1 MDIMDVS
8 KGLHVRIK
16 KVGVFYTLMDKPNRT
31 LVPARC
37 KDVNPI
43 LHGYFNYVRFMG
55 EEYSLKF
62 EPKVLET

>member
-16 KVGVFYTLMDKPNRT
+16 KMGVFYTLMDKPTRT

-43 LHGYFNYVRFMG
+43 LHGLF
-55 EEYSLKF
+55 
-62 EPKVLET
+62 

>member
-16 KVGVFYTLMDKPNRT
+16 KMSVFYTLMDKSTRT
-31 LVPARC
+31 LVPGRC

-43 LHGYFNYVRFMG
+43 LHGLF
-55 EEYSLKF
+55 
-62 EPKVLET
+62 

>member
-1 MDIMDVS
+1 MNTMDVS

-16 KVGVFYTLMDKPNRT
+16 KMGVFYTLMDKPTRA

-43 LHGYFNYVRFMG
+43 LHGLF
-55 EEYSLKF
+55 
-62 EPKVLET
+62 

>member
-8 KGLHVRIK
+8 KRVHVRIK
-16 KVGVFYTLMDKPNRT
+16 KMGVFYTLVDKPTRT

-43 LHGYFNYVRFMG
+43 LHGLF
-55 EEYSLKF
+55 
-62 EPKVLET
+62 

>member
-1 MDIMDVS
+1 MDIMNVS

-16 KVGVFYTLMDKPNRT
+16 KMGVFYTLMDEPTRI

-43 LHGYFNYVRFMG
+43 LHGLF
-55 EEYSLKF
+55 
-62 EPKVLET
+62 

>member
-8 KGLHVRIK
+8 KGLQVRIK
-16 KVGVFYTLMDKPNRT
+16 KMGVFYTLMDKPTRT

-43 LHGYFNYVRFMG
+43 PHGLF
-55 EEYSLKF
+55 
-62 EPKVLET
+62 

>member
-16 KVGVFYTLMDKPNRT
+16 EIGVLYKLMNKPTRI
-31 LVPARC
+31 LVPTRC

-43 LHGYFNYVRFMG
+43 LHGLF
-55 EEYSLKF
+55 
-62 EPKVLET
+62 

>member
-16 KVGVFYTLMDKPNRT
+16 KMGVFYTLMDEPTRT

-37 KDVNPI
+37 KDVNPV
-43 LHGYFNYVRFMG
+43 LHG
-55 EEYSLKF
+55 L
-62 EPKVLET
+62 L

>member
-16 KVGVFYTLMDKPNRT
+16 KMSVFYTLMDKPTRK
-31 LVPARC
+31 LVPVRC

-43 LHGYFNYVRFMG
+43 LHALF
-55 EEYSLKF
+55 
-62 EPKVLET
+62 